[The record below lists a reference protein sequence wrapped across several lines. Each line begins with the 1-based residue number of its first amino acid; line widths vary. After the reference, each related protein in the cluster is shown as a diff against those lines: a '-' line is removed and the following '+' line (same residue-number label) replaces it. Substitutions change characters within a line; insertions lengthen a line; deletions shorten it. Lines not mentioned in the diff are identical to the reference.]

1 MPCFPVGLLCAWPIW
16 KSAILRNCAAQ
27 KRGPIT
33 SRKLCAVASW
43 HVHDTL
49 CLPVNPTQN
58 SKRDAIIGVLVV
70 EGYCMTKKPQ
80 IFSVAFW
87 SWDRLYVEVDSIQAG
102 KTLTFQKFPPA
113 KEALKQ

>member
-1 MPCFPVGLLCAWPIW
+1 
-16 KSAILRNCAAQ
+16 
-27 KRGPIT
+27 
-33 SRKLCAVASW
+33 
-43 HVHDTL
+43 
-49 CLPVNPTQN
+49 
-58 SKRDAIIGVLVV
+58 VLVV

-113 KEALKQ
+113 KEALKQWA